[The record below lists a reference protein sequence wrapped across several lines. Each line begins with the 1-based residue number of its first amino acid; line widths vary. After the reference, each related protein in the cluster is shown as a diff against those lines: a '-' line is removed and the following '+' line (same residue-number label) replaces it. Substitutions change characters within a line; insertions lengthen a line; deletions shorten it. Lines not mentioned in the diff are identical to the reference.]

1 MTGKFVTDKST
12 RLGPVEVVTL
22 LLVPVVLV
30 GCALARIEQAAILTL
45 VVVLAALGVFFA
57 GFESSRPSLRT
68 IMPTVVLAALA
79 AAGRILFAAIPD
91 VKPVSAIAIMAGVV
105 FGRRSGFMVG
115 ALAALVSNFFFGQ
128 GPWTPWQMYAWGMV
142 GYLAGVLADWG
153 AFEWRVGKRGV
164 APVLYVYGFASGL
177 LYGFLLNT
185 WYIVGFVQPFT
196 IPAALTAYALGL
208 PLDLV
213 HATAT
218 VAFLVLLYEP
228 WRVKLGRIKTK
239 YELGT

>member
-1 MTGKFVTDKST
+1 MTRKEG
-12 RLGPVEVVTL
+12 RPGLVEVLPL
-22 LLVPVVLV
+22 LLVPVVLLA
-30 GCALARIEQAAILTL
+30 CALARIEQAAVLTL

-142 GYLAGVLADWG
+142 GYLAGVLADRG
-153 AFEWRVGKRGV
+153 AFEWRVGRRGV
-164 APVLYVYGFASGL
+164 APVMYAYGFASGL

-185 WYIVGFVQPFT
+185 WYVVGFVQPIT
-196 IPAALTAYALGL
+196 VPTALAAYALGF
-208 PLDLV
+208 PLDLI

-228 WRVKLGRIKTK
+228 WRVKLGRIKAK
-239 YELGT
+239 YELGS